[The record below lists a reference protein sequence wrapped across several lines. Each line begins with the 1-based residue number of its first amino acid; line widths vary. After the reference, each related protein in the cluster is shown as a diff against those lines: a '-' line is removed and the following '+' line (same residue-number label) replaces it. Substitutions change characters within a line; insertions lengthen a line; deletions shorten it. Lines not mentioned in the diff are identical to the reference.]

1 MTRSGTTALA
11 LGAFVASLVALL
23 FALTTVPSPGVEV
36 DGPTL
41 VVTWVDP
48 TGPGWDLRIRTGDR
62 IVHATPGAEPG
73 GAVLEFMNGERV
85 PTVFRE
91 AIYVGELRATAVP
104 VVLGAL
110 LAVLA
115 LVAAGTRRRRSE
127 LLASTALALASIPYV
142 VYQNVP
148 VGSVILAAGGIAPVV
163 WLVRWGP
170 GRIWPVRIAA
180 IGAIGLAI
188 AWAAIR
194 ASRVEAAIP
203 VGQAGSIALV
213 VAAVLMLAIGT
224 GLTPGRVLRVIATTR
239 ALDLAVVAGAVLAV
253 VGLAIAGVPLP
264 LIALVVLLPLLAYAK
279 ARAGIASLVE
289 RTLMAD
295 MRERESIRATE
306 DERARMSR
314 EIHDDPLQA
323 LAGVIRRLEQPDADV
338 AGARDSLRDVADR
351 LRSVAT
357 ELHPPVLDDLGL
369 APAIDAGARLLAQG
383 AGPDAPEIEVRIANQ
398 AGYTRAERAP
408 ADVELAVYRIT
419 QEAMENAVRHAGA
432 GRVTVRGTIAA
443 TRIDVEIEDD
453 GRGISDAAMD
463 TALRSGHLGITSMR
477 RRADAIDARLD
488 IDGAPGSGT
497 RVRLRWSA

>member
-1 MTRSGTTALA
+1 
-11 LGAFVASLVALL
+11 
-23 FALTTVPSPGVEV
+23 
-36 DGPTL
+36 
-41 VVTWVDP
+41 
-48 TGPGWDLRIRTGDR
+48 
-62 IVHATPGAEPG
+62 
-73 GAVLEFMNGERV
+73 
-85 PTVFRE
+85 
-91 AIYVGELRATAVP
+91 
-104 VVLGAL
+104 
-110 LAVLA
+110 
-115 LVAAGTRRRRSE
+115 
-127 LLASTALALASIPYV
+127 
-142 VYQNVP
+142 
-148 VGSVILAAGGIAPVV
+148 
-163 WLVRWGP
+163 
-170 GRIWPVRIAA
+170 
-180 IGAIGLAI
+180 
-188 AWAAIR
+188 
-194 ASRVEAAIP
+194 
-203 VGQAGSIALV
+203 
-213 VAAVLMLAIGT
+213 MLAIGT
-224 GLTPGRVLRVIATTR
+224 GLTPGRVLRVIATTW
-239 ALDLAVVAGAVLAV
+239 ALDLAVLAGAVLAA
-253 VGLAIAGVPLP
+253 VGLAATGVPLP

-289 RTLMAD
+289 RTLLAD

-323 LAGVIRRLEQPDADV
+323 LAGVIRRLERPDADV

-369 APAIDAGARLLAQG
+369 GPAIDAGARLLTQG
-383 AGPDAPEIEVRIANQ
+383 AVPGAPEIEVRIANQ
-398 AGYTRAERAP
+398 TGYTRAERAP

-432 GRVTVRGTIAA
+432 NRVTVRGTIAA

-463 TALRSGHLGITSMR
+463 TALRAGHLGIASMR